1 MILLGRKEE
10 KEKRERRKSLVDK
23 GVFSWEGYL
32 NEKIETLDG
41 H

>member
-10 KEKRERRKSLVDK
+10 KEKRESLVDK
-23 GVFSWEGYL
+23 GVFSCEGYL